1 MKITRKQLRKLIKEE
16 VKRLDETQVALGL
29 SHNFSNEELYQHTL
43 NFISQNPILQPG
55 TVEYEKAE
63 GLLSIL
69 SNRVVQVVKYDEYST
84 TNDEM
89 AHMREMQ
96 GRLKM
101 AKRALM
107 QAMGKR
113 MPDARLQSW
122 RQGRR
127 DDFRRQSEEFDEKGV
142 SRYSSERPWHIRKR
156 HKF

>member
-43 NFISQNPILQPG
+43 NFISQNPMLQPG
-55 TVEYEKAE
+55 TAEYEKAE
-63 GLLSIL
+63 VLLSIL

-107 QAMGKR
+107 QAMGNL
-113 MPDARLQSW
+113 PDAKLQNW
-122 RQGRR
+122 RQSRR
-127 DDFRRQSEEFDEKGV
+127 DDYRRQDQELTARGID
-142 SRYSSERPWHIRKR
+142 RYSSERPYYLRKKLR
-156 HKF
+156 

>member
-43 NFISQNPILQPG
+43 NFISQNPTLQPG

-84 TNDEM
+84 TNDEI
-89 AHMREMQ
+89 ARMRET
-96 GRLKM
+96 

-107 QAMGKR
+107 QAMGNL
-113 MPDARLQSW
+113 PDAKLQNW
-122 RQGRR
+122 RQSRR
-127 DDFRRQSEEFDEKGV
+127 DDYRRQDQELSDRGV
-142 SRYSSERPWHIRKR
+142 DRYSSERPYYLRKKLR
-156 HKF
+156 